1 VPEDPEYLG
10 ELTQQQYVET
20 PGFFESTASLDPATR
35 AEAVRRVTEPA
46 ARQNLLS
53 TGFLSY
59 LVGSTA
65 VANKR
70 GLFAYHAATR
80 SNFTTTVR
88 TPDGTGSGWAG
99 VGHHDWNQVNTA
111 ELGERAIR
119 KAELSRNPRAVEP
132 GRWTVILEPTAVAN
146 MVSLMMFSMSA
157 RQADEGRS
165 FFSRPGGGTRIGER
179 FVDERVT
186 IHSDP
191 ADSHLLNTP
200 FSGEG
205 LPNQRMS
212 WIENGA
218 LRNLVYDRFWAQKH
232 NRAPTGFPSGY
243 YMQGGNSSVDE
254 MVASTERGLLVTRL
268 WYIRSVDPR
277 TILFTGLTRDGT
289 FLVENGRI
297 TTAVKNLRWNESP
310 IFVLNNIEAMGRP
323 TRVSASESGEVG
335 NPVVVPAIKAR
346 DFTFTSL
353 SDAV

>member
-1 VPEDPEYLG
+1 
-10 ELTQQQYVET
+10 
-20 PGFFESTASLDPATR
+20 
-35 AEAVRRVTEPA
+35 
-46 ARQNLLS
+46 
-53 TGFLSY
+53 
-59 LVGSTA
+59 
-65 VANKR
+65 
-70 GLFAYHAATR
+70 
-80 SNFTTTVR
+80 
-88 TPDGTGSGWAG
+88 
-99 VGHHDWNQVNTA
+99 
-111 ELGERAIR
+111 
-119 KAELSRNPRAVEP
+119 
-132 GRWTVILEPTAVAN
+132 
-146 MVSLMMFSMSA
+146 
-157 RQADEGRS
+157 
-165 FFSRPGGGTRIGER
+165 
-179 FVDERVT
+179 
-186 IHSDP
+186 
-191 ADSHLLNTP
+191 P

>member
-1 VPEDPEYLG
+1 MADSPYFSREEARAIAERILGFSTADDTRVNITSGMEGNTRFAVNQVSTAGDVTNAAVAVTSAFGRRVASATTNRFDDESLRQVVQTSERLAGLVPEDPEYLG

-191 ADSHLLNTP
+191 ADSNLLNTP

-232 NRAPTGFPSGY
+232 N
-243 YMQGGNSSVDE
+243 
-254 MVASTERGLLVTRL
+254 
-268 WYIRSVDPR
+268 
-277 TILFTGLTRDGT
+277 
-289 FLVENGRI
+289 
-297 TTAVKNLRWNESP
+297 
-310 IFVLNNIEAMGRP
+310 
-323 TRVSASESGEVG
+323 
-335 NPVVVPAIKAR
+335 
-346 DFTFTSL
+346 
-353 SDAV
+353 